1 MQNQPLKLPWDEP
14 GWHDQAEEWIAAQL
28 AANGWHATGPVETV
42 HQRIWSIFMRVP
54 TDKGT
59 AFFKAPAPPFYEAPL
74 TQALARWRPDC
85 TAPLLGVDLER
96 GWLLS
101 ADAGST
107 LRSIGQTPDQV
118 DHWLKALPVYAGF
131 QIEMAE
137 HVDELLSFGTPD
149 RRLAVLPGL
158 YSQLLEETGS
168 LRIGLELGLTP
179 EEHRA
184 LLDLRPRFADL
195 CAELDSIGLPATLT
209 HEEFH
214 ENNVLFDGE
223 RYVFTDWSD
232 CSVAHP
238 FFTMIGTLR
247 PTAYWLKLEE
257 YGPEM
262 MRMRDAYL
270 EPWTKFAT
278 REKLLSAFN
287 LAYRLGM
294 ANRSLSWN
302 RVLRSLTEEQI
313 EPYNDS
319 VPGWLQ
325 DFLQAEMAQ
334 KK

>member
-1 MQNQPLKLPWDEP
+1 VRNQPLKLPWDEP
-14 GWHDQAEEWIAAQL
+14 GWHGQAAEWIADQL
-28 AANGWHATGPVETV
+28 AANGWNAVGPVETV

-54 TDKGT
+54 TNRGA

-74 TQALARWRPDC
+74 TQALDHWRPDC
-85 TAPLLGVDLER
+85 TVPLMGVELKR

-107 LRSIGQTPDQV
+107 LRSIGQTPAQV
-118 DHWLKALPVYAGF
+118 EHWLKALPIYAGL

-137 HVDELLSFGTPD
+137 HVGELLSFGTPD
-149 RRLAVLPGL
+149 RRLAVLPDL
-158 YSQLLEETGS
+158 YSWLMAETDS
-168 LRIGLELGLTP
+168 LRIGQELGLTP
-179 EEHRA
+179 EEHRD
-184 LLDLRPRFADL
+184 LLDLRPRFAEL
-195 CAELDSIGLPATLT
+195 CAELDSLGLPATLA
-209 HEEFH
+209 HEEIH

-232 CSVAHP
+232 SSVAHP
-238 FFTMIGTLR
+238 FFTMTVTLR
-247 PTAYWLKLEE
+247 ATAYWLKLDEF
-257 YGPEM
+257 GPEM

-278 REKLLSAFN
+278 REKLLPAFK

-294 ANRSLSWN
+294 VNRALSWN
-302 RVLRSLTEEQI
+302 AALRSLTEKQI

-325 DFLQAEMAQ
+325 DFLNAEIPR
-334 KK
+334 KE

>member
-14 GWHDQAEEWIAAQL
+14 GWHDQAAEWIAVQL
-28 AANGWHATGPVETV
+28 AANGWYANGPVETV

-54 TDKGT
+54 TDRGT
-59 AFFKAPAPPFYEAPL
+59 AYFKAPAPPFYEAPL

-85 TAPLLGVDLER
+85 TVPLLGADLER

-107 LRSIGQTPDQV
+107 LRSIGQTPGQV
-118 DHWLKALPVYAGF
+118 DHWLKALPIYAGL
-131 QIEMAE
+131 QIEMAT
-137 HVDELLSFGTPD
+137 HVEKLLSFGSPD
-149 RRLAVLPGL
+149 RRLAILPGL

-168 LRIGLELGLTP
+168 LRIGQELGLTP
-179 EEHRA
+179 DEHRA

-209 HEEFH
+209 HEEIH

-223 RYVFTDWSD
+223 HYVFTDWSD
-232 CSVAHP
+232 SSVAHP
-238 FFTMIGTLR
+238 FFTMTVTLR
-247 PTAYWLKLEE
+247 ATAHWLKLDES
-257 YGPEM
+257 GPEM
-262 MRMRDAYL
+262 IRMRDVYF
-270 EPWTKFAT
+270 EPWTKFAS

-294 ANRSLSWN
+294 ANRALSWN
-302 RVLRSLTEEQI
+302 EALRSLTEAQI

-325 DFLQAEMAQ
+325 DFLHEEIP
-334 KK
+334 